1 MGRPADEPRR
11 RGTIGAGKQKAGERF
26 GVVNAFVDFTLAS
39 LPRNAIAVW
48 LVLWRDT
55 RDGTARTSMAELA
68 RRAGCSTRTVVRVVK
83 ALESAGLVRVVYR
96 GGFRRGP
103 SRYRVRALDRPG

>member
-1 MGRPADEPRR
+1 MHRPGGEAPH
-11 RGTIGAGKQKAGERF
+11 RGAVGTGKGKAGERF
-26 GVVNAFVDFTLAS
+26 DVLNAFVDFTLAS

-55 RDGTARTSMAELA
+55 RDGTARTSMANLA
-68 RRAGCSTRTVVRVVK
+68 RRAGCSPRTVVRAVK
-83 ALESAGLVRVVYR
+83 ALESAGLVDVVYR

-103 SRYRVRALDRPG
+103 SRYRVRALARPG